1 MPSCGVKAKYELVLR
16 AGLQEWE
23 LEKAKCFPKS
33 APGDPEFSVIV
44 GGDGTFLRDCHKTG
58 TKKIL
63 LGKKGS
69 VGFYKALD
77 LKDVDENFWERL
89 EKGDYKTTELPML
102 EVEVSSN
109 KGKETYY
116 AVNDVAIR
124 GTTNDRGYEFDIFPE
139 RRAAA
144 KIGADGMIVSTSQA
158 SAAYNRSAA
167 GQLTGRADSYVVTSA
182 LAYTGHYSEV
192 FDGKEETKIVAKGKM
207 QIAIDGSNPFLDELE
222 CVELKVKLSD
232 RFVKLVTLEDFS
244 VLERAKR
251 IGG

>member
-1 MPSCGVKAKYELVLR
+1 MKARYELVLR
-16 AGLQEWE
+16 PDLPEEE
-23 LEKAKCFPKS
+23 LEKAKGFPKS
-33 APGDPEFSVIV
+33 APGDPEFSVII
-44 GGDGTFLRDCHKTG
+44 GGDGTFLRNCHKEKT

-63 LGKKGS
+63 LKREGS

-77 LKDVDENFWERL
+77 LKDVDEKFWERL
-89 EKGDYKTTELPML
+89 EKEDYKTTKLRML

-109 KGKETYY
+109 KGKDTYY

-139 RRAAA
+139 GRTAA

-167 GQLTGRADSYVVTSA
+167 GQVTGRADGYVVTSA

-192 FDGKEETKIVAKGKM
+192 FDGKEETRIVAKGKM

-222 CVELKVKLSD
+222 RVELKVKLSD
-232 RFVKLVTLEDFS
+232 KFVKLVTLEDFS
-244 VLERAKR
+244 VLERAERMGK
-251 IGG
+251 G